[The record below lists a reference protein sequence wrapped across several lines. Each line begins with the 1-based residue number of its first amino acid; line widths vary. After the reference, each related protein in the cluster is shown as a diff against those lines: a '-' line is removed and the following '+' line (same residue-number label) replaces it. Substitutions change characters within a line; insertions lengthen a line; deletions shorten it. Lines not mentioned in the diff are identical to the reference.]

1 LDRKAIQ
8 TDWDNQPKKDYS
20 MKEGSTIKVNL
31 KVKTKGKERQVGEG
45 NSTSSSG
52 GFGSLHLEDN
62 EEKDEGFGTFQDS
75 NW

>member
-1 LDRKAIQ
+1 
-8 TDWDNQPKKDYS
+8 